1 MTKKPEE
8 ARAYHHGDL
17 RRALILAAERILEK
31 DGPNA
36 LSLRAVAREAGVS
49 AAAPYHHFK
58 DKDELLA
65 AVAHQGFEM
74 LAEAMAKA
82 ADQVEDPFARVNAIG
97 VAYVC
102 FARDNRA
109 LYHLMYDSNRR
120 ENFRAEPRK
129 SGEGPGGVTVRALTR
144 AAGGAEVDPLQL
156 ELRQVAGWCITHGLA
171 EMEASREFADLKQ
184 RLGGDKAFYSAVLAQ
199 LAPPRKG

>member
-1 MTKKPEE
+1 MVKKPEE
-8 ARAYHHGDL
+8 ARPYHHGDL
-17 RRALILAAERILEK
+17 RRALITAAERILERE
-31 DGPNA
+31 GPNA

-65 AVAHQGFEM
+65 AVAHTGFEK

-82 ADQVEDPFARVNAIG
+82 SDQVDDPYKRVNAIG

-109 LYHLMYDSNRR
+109 LYHLMYDSSRR

-129 SGEGPGGVTVRALTR
+129 SGEGPTSVTLKAL
-144 AAGGAEVDPLQL
+144 AKAGGEEVDPLQL
-156 ELRQVAGWCITHGLA
+156 ELRQVAGWCMTHGLA
-171 EMEASREFADLKQ
+171 EMEASR
-184 RLGGDKAFYSAVLAQ
+184 
-199 LAPPRKG
+199 